1 MSGGARYVEPLTVS
15 EAVAALAENSGAR
28 CLAGGQTLVAMM
40 NAGLIEPPLVV
51 GLRRV
56 AELKGIEFDA
66 TGSVA
71 IGAMTTHAALA
82 REVKLSSGH
91 AVLREAAV
99 TIAHPAIRN
108 MGTLGGALSH
118 ADPNADYP
126 PAVMAADAV
135 IEVVGPA
142 GWRTIPASDFFLDF
156 LTAAIEPGEIV
167 TKVRVP
173 APARGS
179 VGVYEKFARVD
190 GDYATAS
197 IAMVLAMA
205 GAKCS
210 SIRVAIGAC
219 GPTPVRSLD
228 AERVMIGTELD
239 AEILVRA
246 GQIMAES
253 IDPVDDVRGSAE
265 YRRMLVPRLLSRAV
279 QRALS
284 ALRVEQ

>member
-1 MSGGARYVEPLTVS
+1 MSGARYVEPLTVG
-15 EAVAALAENSGAR
+15 EAVAALTENNGAR

-56 AELKGIEFDA
+56 AELKGIKFDA
-66 TGSVA
+66 TGSVV
-71 IGAMTTHAALA
+71 IGAMMTHAALA
-82 REVKLSSGH
+82 RETRLSGAH
-91 AVLREAAV
+91 AVLREAAA

-126 PAVMAADAV
+126 PAVLAADAE
-135 IEVVGPA
+135 IEVVGP
-142 GWRTIPASDFFLDF
+142 GGRRTIAASDFFLDF

-167 TKVRVP
+167 TKIRVP
-173 APARGS
+173 PPAPGS
-179 VGVYEKFARVD
+179 IGVYDKFARVD

-197 IAMVLAMA
+197 IAVVLAMT
-205 GAKCS
+205 GASCS
-210 SIRVAIGAC
+210 AIRVAVGAC
-219 GPTPVRSLD
+219 GPTPMRAPEADQL
-228 AERVMIGTELD
+228 MIGTELE
-239 AEILVRA
+239 APVLARA
-246 GQIMAES
+246 GQILAET

-265 YRRMLVPRLLSRAV
+265 YRRMLVPRLLTRAV

-284 ALRVEQ
+284 TLRAEQ

>member
-1 MSGGARYVEPLTVS
+1 MSGARYVEPLTVG
-15 EAVAALAENSGAR
+15 EAVAALTENSGAR

-66 TGSVA
+66 TGSVV
-71 IGAMTTHAALA
+71 IGAMMTHAALA
-82 REVKLSSGH
+82 REARLSGAH
-91 AVLREAAV
+91 AVLREAAA

-126 PAVMAADAV
+126 PAVLAADAE
-135 IEVVGPA
+135 IEVVGP
-142 GWRTIPASDFFLDF
+142 GGRRTIAASDFFLDF

-167 TKVRVP
+167 TKIRVP
-173 APARGS
+173 PPAPGS
-179 VGVYEKFARVD
+179 ISVYDKFARVD

-197 IAMVLAMA
+197 IAVVLAMT
-205 GAKCS
+205 GASCS
-210 SIRVAIGAC
+210 AIRVAVGAC
-219 GPTPVRSLD
+219 GPTPMRSPEADQL
-228 AERVMIGTELD
+228 MIGTELE
-239 AEILVRA
+239 APVLARA
-246 GQIMAES
+246 GQILAET

-265 YRRMLVPRLLSRAV
+265 YRRMLVPRLLTRAV

-284 ALRVEQ
+284 TLRAEQ

>member
-1 MSGGARYVEPLTVS
+1 MNGARYVEPLTVG
-15 EAVAALAENSGAR
+15 EVVAALTENNGAR

-66 TGSVA
+66 TGSVV
-71 IGAMTTHAALA
+71 IGAMMTHAALA
-82 REVKLSSGH
+82 RETRLSGAH
-91 AVLREAAV
+91 AVLREAAA

-126 PAVMAADAV
+126 PAVLAAGAE
-135 IEVVGPA
+135 IEVVGP
-142 GWRTIPASDFFLDF
+142 GGRRTIAASDFFLDF

-167 TKVRVP
+167 TKIRVP
-173 APARGS
+173 PPAPGS
-179 VGVYEKFARVD
+179 IGVYDKFARVD

-197 IAMVLAMA
+197 IAVVLAMT
-205 GAKCS
+205 GASCS
-210 SIRVAIGAC
+210 AIRVAVGAC
-219 GPTPVRSLD
+219 GPTPMRAPEADQL
-228 AERVMIGTELD
+228 MIGTELE
-239 AEILVRA
+239 APVLARA
-246 GQIMAES
+246 GQILAET

-265 YRRMLVPRLLSRAV
+265 YRRMLVPRLLTRAV

-284 ALRVEQ
+284 TLRAEQ

>member
-1 MSGGARYVEPLTVS
+1 MSGARYVEPLTVA
-15 EAVAALAENSGAR
+15 EAVAALTENSGAR

-66 TGSVA
+66 AGSVV
-71 IGAMTTHAALA
+71 IGAMMTHAALA
-82 REVKLSSGH
+82 RETRLSGAH
-91 AVLREAAV
+91 AVLREAAA

-126 PAVMAADAV
+126 PAVLAADAE
-135 IEVVGPA
+135 IEVVGP
-142 GWRTIPASDFFLDF
+142 GGRRTIPASDFFLDF

-167 TKVRVP
+167 TKIRVP
-173 APARGS
+173 PPAPGS
-179 VGVYEKFARVD
+179 IGVYDKFARVD

-197 IAMVLAMA
+197 IAVVLAMR
-205 GAKCS
+205 GASCS
-210 SIRVAIGAC
+210 AIRVAVGAC
-219 GPTPVRSLD
+219 GPIPMRSPEADQL
-228 AERVMIGTELD
+228 MIGTELE
-239 AEILVRA
+239 APVLTRA
-246 GQIMAES
+246 GQILAET

-265 YRRMLVPRLLSRAV
+265 YRRMLVPRLLTRAV

-284 ALRVEQ
+284 TLRAEQ

>member
-1 MSGGARYVEPLTVS
+1 MNGARYVEPLTVG
-15 EAVAALAENSGAR
+15 EVVAALTENNGAR

-66 TGSVA
+66 TGSVV
-71 IGAMTTHAALA
+71 IGAMMTHAALA
-82 REVKLSSGH
+82 RETRLSGAH
-91 AVLREAAV
+91 AVLREAAA

-126 PAVMAADAV
+126 PAVLAAGAE
-135 IEVVGPA
+135 IEVVGP
-142 GWRTIPASDFFLDF
+142 GGRRTIAASDFFLDF

-167 TKVRVP
+167 TKIRVP
-173 APARGS
+173 PPAPGS
-179 VGVYEKFARVD
+179 IGVYDKFARVD

-197 IAMVLAMA
+197 IAVVLAMT
-205 GAKCS
+205 GASCS
-210 SIRVAIGAC
+210 AIRVAVGAC
-219 GPTPVRSLD
+219 GPTPMRSPEADQL
-228 AERVMIGTELD
+228 MIGTELE
-239 AEILVRA
+239 APVLARA
-246 GQIMAES
+246 GQILAET

-265 YRRMLVPRLLSRAV
+265 YRRMLVPRLLTRAV

-284 ALRVEQ
+284 TLRAEQ